1 MINDVE
7 YKEFVAGISSICSSD
22 YQALINRMN
31 RMSSEEN
38 VRVEVLL
45 TAALGLSGEA
55 GEFADHVKK
64 LMFHDK
70 VYDEKRRGEMILE
83 LGDIMWYVMQACI
96 VLKVEL
102 SDVIQLNEEKLKSR
116 HEVLSFKTT

>member
-70 VYDEKRRGEMILE
+70 VYDEKRR
-83 LGDIMWYVMQACI
+83 
-96 VLKVEL
+96 
-102 SDVIQLNEEKLKSR
+102 
-116 HEVLSFKTT
+116 